1 MGRRYGAAMQT
12 ILISG
17 ANRGIGLEF
26 TRQYAGDG
34 LTIHAC
40 CRNPS
45 QATDLRALADASDD
59 KVSLHRLDVTDGASV
74 AALADELG
82 DTPLD
87 MIINNAGIYGPR
99 DGSQFGHIDYDAWPE
114 VMTVN
119 VMGPMRVAEALAANL
134 ERGSERLLV
143 TISSRMGSM
152 AENTSGGAYIYRS
165 SKAAVNAVVKSLS
178 VDLAPRG
185 ITAVA
190 FHPGWVQTDMGGSSA
205 AISARDSVTGMRSVI
220 AGLGP
225 GENGTFWNYDGNPMP
240 W

>member
-1 MGRRYGAAMQT
+1 MQD
-12 ILISG
+12 ILITG

-26 TRQYAGDG
+26 TRQYAGNG

-40 CRNPS
+40 CRNPA
-45 QATDLRALADASDD
+45 QASDLKALADASDGR
-59 KVSLHRLDVTDGASV
+59 VAVHQLDVTDGDSV

-82 DTPLD
+82 GTPLD

-99 DGSQFGHIDYDAWPE
+99 DGGLFGQVDYDAWPK
-114 VMTVN
+114 VLNVN
-119 VMGPMRVAEALAANL
+119 VMGPMRVAEALAGNL
-134 ERGSERLLV
+134 AKGKERLLV

-178 VDLAPRG
+178 VDLAPQG

-190 FHPGWVQTDMGGSSA
+190 FHPGWVQTDMGGSGA
-205 AISARDSVTGMRSVI
+205 AISVQESVSGMRSVI
-220 AGLGP
+220 AGLAP
-225 GENGTFWNYDGNPMP
+225 RDNGTFWNYDGNPMP

>member
-1 MGRRYGAAMQT
+1 MQT
-12 ILISG
+12 ILITG

-26 TRQYAGDG
+26 TRRYAGDG
-34 LTIHAC
+34 LTVHAC
-40 CRNPS
+40 CRNPA
-45 QATDLRALADASDD
+45 QATDLQALAKETDGRVVVHA
-59 KVSLHRLDVTDGASV
+59 LDVTDGASV
-74 AALADELG
+74 ADLAGELG

-99 DGSQFGHIDYDAWPE
+99 EGSQFGQIEYDAWPE

-134 ERGSERLLV
+134 AKGKEKLLV

-178 VDLAPRG
+178 VDLAPLR

-190 FHPGWVQTDMGGSSA
+190 FHPGWVRTDMGGSGA
-205 AISARDSVTGMRSVI
+205 AISAEESVAGMRAAI
-220 AGLGP
+220 AKLEP
-225 GENGTFWNYDGNPMP
+225 ADNGTFWNYDGSPMP